1 MRSAIFPHSSIVF
14 PSPSP
19 HRSECLPGYV
29 KSNSL
34 TNLHEKHQDCHRT
47 WHIDDWLGRMMGV
60 SESQRYSFNEG
71 TSQLNRKAATMR
83 RNPGICFT
91 WTWFWDQAL
100 DVLVLDRFFSLSH
113 HYQHKHGIQQNPAE
127 KCYVSP
133 LHPNCPTLK
142 RPWLSHG
149 CVGDGGFA
157 AVNILFGKHQ
167 GTHPYET
174 WSIRLRSSR
183 SCKPWHP
190 KPNPIHR
197 CSEWEAN
204 TQRIGSLG
212 DPEKST
218 KHRGGLDEVG
228 CYVSFGA
235 WGPVEFKGMYGNF
248 WWSSKFWERF
258 TMFHRSISIPQKP
271 KRYNQVKAC
280 YLFFLSNGCK
290 QYSCRVSRSVRVQVV

>member
-14 PSPSP
+14 PLPSP

-83 RNPGICFT
+83 QNPGICFT
-91 WTWFWDQAL
+91 WTWFRDQDL
-100 DVLVLDRFFSLSH
+100 DVLVIDRFFSLSH
-113 HYQHKHGIQQNPAE
+113 HHQHKHGINKILQKNVT
-127 KCYVSP
+127 CP
-133 LHPNCPTLK
+133 LYIPTVQLWK
-142 RPWLSHG
+142 DHG
-149 CVGDGGFA
+149 FPMV
-157 AVNILFGKHQ
+157 VLEMEVLLWWISLFGKHQ
-167 GTHPYET
+167 DTHPYET

-190 KPNPIHR
+190 KPNPTHR

-204 TQRIGSLG
+204 MQRIGSLG

-218 KHRGGLDEVG
+218 KHQRGWMKLVAM
-228 CYVSFGA
+228 CLLVL
-235 WGPVEFKGMYGNF
+235 WGPVA
-248 WWSSKFWERF
+248 
-258 TMFHRSISIPQKP
+258 I
-271 KRYNQVKAC
+271 
-280 YLFFLSNGCK
+280 
-290 QYSCRVSRSVRVQVV
+290 